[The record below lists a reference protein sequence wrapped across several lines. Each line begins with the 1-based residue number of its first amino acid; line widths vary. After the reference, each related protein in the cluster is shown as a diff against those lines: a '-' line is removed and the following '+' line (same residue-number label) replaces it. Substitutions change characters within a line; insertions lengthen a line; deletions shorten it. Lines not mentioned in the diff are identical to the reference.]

1 MKTWKKGLAYLL
13 VLMMV
18 LVMAGCGAKQTA
30 APESSQTETS
40 KEEAPSQTEE
50 SKAEETSA
58 AQESAA
64 EESKVEESQAEES
77 KAEESKAEESK
88 PEEEPP
94 VEEAVEKNGE
104 IYVLF
109 TSDIHCGV
117 DQGFGLAGLVAVKEE
132 LEKAGYEVILVDDG
146 DAIQGETLGTLDKG
160 ETMVGLLNQ
169 AGYDVAIPGNHE
181 FDYGMDV
188 FLELTKKA
196 EYTYISCNF
205 NKEGEL
211 VFAPYVILERAGQKI
226 AFVGVT
232 TPETPSSSTPAYF
245 QNEAGEYIY
254 NFKQDETGDALYQ
267 AVQSAVDA
275 ARAEGANLVYV
286 MGHLGLEAEC
296 IPWTYADVISHVSG
310 IDVFLDGHSH
320 DTEHVV
326 MTDKDGKEVTRQAVG
341 TKLSCI
347 GYSHISA
354 EGEVLE
360 TSLWS
365 WPNDT
370 TAVELFGI
378 ENEVGTAIAEAKENL
393 EALLGQ
399 VVAST
404 TVDLTIYDPVEVDQ
418 SGNPLRI
425 VRSQETNLGDLCAD
439 AYLDQSGADIAFV
452 NGGGIRVSIKKGD
465 ITFNDIIS
473 VHPFGNMMTVIEVTG
488 QQILDALEWGAH
500 GLPNQNGGFL
510 QVAGLTYEINVDID
524 TPCTHDENGMFT
536 GIEGERRVQNV
547 TVGGEPIDPEK
558 TYTLASHDYMLLSHG
573 DGFTMFDGANVLQ
586 DRVKLDNQVLI
597 DYIVGTLGGVVGAEY
612 AEPYGQGR
620 ITILQ
625 TAPAEE

>member
-1 MKTWKKGLAYLL
+1 MKTWKKVLACFL
-13 VLMMV
+13 VLLMV
-18 LVMAGCGAKQTA
+18 LSLAGCQLK
-30 APESSQTETS
+30 
-40 KEEAPSQTEE
+40 KEEETPATSEASQETAKEE
-50 SKAEETSA
+50 SK
-58 AQESAA
+58 
-64 EESKVEESQAEES
+64 AEES

-88 PEEEPP
+88 AEESQPEEAP

-104 IYVLF
+104 TYILF

-117 DQGFGLAGLVAVKEE
+117 DQGFGLAGLAEIKAQ

-146 DAIQGETLGTLDKG
+146 DAIQGETIGTLSKG
-160 ETMVGLLNQ
+160 EAIVDLMNVVGYQ
-169 AGYDVAIPGNHE
+169 VAIPGNHE
-181 FDYGMDV
+181 FDYGMDR
-188 FLELTKKA
+188 FLELSQKA

-211 VFAPYVILERAGQKI
+211 VFAPYVIIEAAGQKI

-232 TPETPSSSTPAYF
+232 TPKTITSSTPAYF
-245 QNEAGEYIY
+245 QNEAGEYVY
-254 NFKQDETGDALYQ
+254 SFMQDETGEGVYQ

-286 MGHLGLEAEC
+286 MGHLGLEADC
-296 IPWTYADVISHVSG
+296 MPWTYADVIANVSG

-326 MTDKDGKEVTRQAVG
+326 MTDKDGNEVTRQAVG

-347 GYSHISA
+347 GYSHIA
-354 EGEVLE
+354 ADGTIKE
-360 TSLWS
+360 TGLWS
-365 WPNDT
+365 WPNAMT
-370 TAVELFGI
+370 PAELFGI
-378 ENEVGTAIAEAKENL
+378 ENEIGTVVEDAEKVLDEQ
-393 EALLGQ
+393 LGY
-399 VVAST
+399 VVATT
-404 TVDLTIYDPVEVDQ
+404 TVDLTIYDPTLTDQ

-425 VRSQETNLGDLCAD
+425 IRSQETNLGDLCAD

-465 ITFNDIIS
+465 ITYGDIIN

-488 QQILDALEWGAH
+488 QQILDALEWGSH
-500 GLPNQNGGFL
+500 GLPNQSGGFL

-524 TPCTHDENGMFT
+524 SPCQIDENGMFA

-547 TVGGEPIDPEK
+547 MVGGEPIDPEK
-558 TYTLASHDYMLLSHG
+558 TYTLASHDYMLLSKG
-573 DGFTMFDGANVLQ
+573 DGYSMFEGCTVLQ

-597 DYIVGTLGGVVGAEY
+597 DYITGTLGGEVGADY
-612 AEPYGQGR
+612 ADPYGQGR
-620 ITILQ
+620 ITIIQ
-625 TAPAEE
+625 TETTDE